1 MKSSEKYMQN
11 LRQWL
16 KETLDSPLEEMS
28 DFFSKRLDGYE
39 EHMSIWEK
47 SYQIFAEALPSECRK
62 ILDLGCGTGLELDK
76 IWQKDPDIE
85 VTGVDLCQNM
95 LNKLLKKHSDKR
107 LTTVCQDYFQYN
119 FGCRKWDAV
128 ISFESLHHFLPER
141 KKELYQKIY
150 NGLKN
155 GGIFILGDYIA
166 CCEDEEELL
175 RSTYLKKRT
184 QSAIPDNYYVHFD
197 IPLTLEHERDLL
209 QKAGFVI
216 EKEMDNPDGA
226 TIIIAK
232 REG

>member
-1 MKSSEKYMQN
+1 M
-11 LRQWL
+11 
-16 KETLDSPLEEMS
+16 
-28 DFFSKRLDGYE
+28 
-39 EHMSIWEK
+39 
-47 SYQIFAEALPSECRK
+47 
-62 ILDLGCGTGLELDK
+62 
-76 IWQKDPDIE
+76 
-85 VTGVDLCQNM
+85 
-95 LNKLLKKHSDKR
+95 
-107 LTTVCQDYFQYN
+107 
-119 FGCRKWDAV
+119 
-128 ISFESLHHFLPER
+128 
-141 KKELYQKIY
+141 
-150 NGLKN
+150 
-155 GGIFILGDYIA
+155 GDYIA